1 MSASQQTLGRYQI
14 IREIARSNDIVY
26 EGYDPGM
33 NRRVALKE
41 LVLPSAGTPTQRE
54 ERLRRFYREA
64 KAAGSLAHPNIVTIY
79 EVGEDAGR
87 HFIAMEYLE
96 GRNLRELLDAEGS
109 LSPEQ
114 AVPIMKQVLDALGY
128 AHRHGVVHRDIKPEN
143 IQILADGRV
152 KLTDFGIARLTF
164 EQSITIDG
172 QVFGTPSYMS
182 PEQVVGRDL
191 DARTDIFSCGVV
203 LYEMLTGAKPFSGD
217 SVVSIT
223 YAICHTEPAPAPGVP
238 EPLEAVIRKA
248 LQKALVMRYGSASE
262 MASALD
268 EALDEV
274 KRAGA
279 QPVAPWLPNATAS
292 SYPPPGPYTGPTSLG
307 GVHPPPLPTQQAP
320 FPAFPKGW
328 ADPPPPPL
336 LSPRAKHMLGT
347 VLLTFL
353 IGAAAVGLLFG
364 AVLGVQKWYEG
375 RVSEQHDLALAAEL
389 ARAAELAKWDPAAAF
404 QAFTDLEQRARTKEF
419 AQTVRRNRAVAAEM
433 EGKRLLREGAIR
445 PAVEWFTQA
454 ADDDPA
460 NPAYRTD
467 LGRLYE
473 TVAQGVRSRY
483 EQREALIT
491 AAEHWQAASDLSQR
505 LGQVQ
510 VAQAYSDHAAELLLA
525 VGVSLETDGLVQE
538 AARSYELAY
547 STASD
552 GSAVREQARRALDR
566 VLSTGL
572 GR

>member
-1 MSASQQTLGRYQI
+1 MSTSQQTLGKYQI

-41 LVLPSAGTPTQRE
+41 LLFPTAGTPTQRE

-79 EVGEDAGR
+79 DVGEDAGR

-96 GRNLRELLDAEGS
+96 GRNLRELLDVEGC
-109 LSPEQ
+109 LTPEQ

-203 LYEMLTGAKPFSGD
+203 LYEMLTGAKPFAGD
-217 SVVSIT
+217 SVVSVT
-223 YAICHTEPAPAPGVP
+223 YAICHTEPTPPPGVP
-238 EPLEAVIRKA
+238 EPFAAVIRKA

-292 SYPPPGPYTGPTSLG
+292 SYPPPIAYTGPTPYG
-307 GVHPPPLPTQQAP
+307 GIQPPPLPTQQ
-320 FPAFPKGW
+320 
-328 ADPPPPPL
+328 
-336 LSPRAKHMLGT
+336 
-347 VLLTFL
+347 
-353 IGAAAVGLLFG
+353 
-364 AVLGVQKWYEG
+364 
-375 RVSEQHDLALAAEL
+375 
-389 ARAAELAKWDPAAAF
+389 
-404 QAFTDLEQRARTKEF
+404 
-419 AQTVRRNRAVAAEM
+419 
-433 EGKRLLREGAIR
+433 
-445 PAVEWFTQA
+445 
-454 ADDDPA
+454 
-460 NPAYRTD
+460 
-467 LGRLYE
+467 
-473 TVAQGVRSRY
+473 
-483 EQREALIT
+483 
-491 AAEHWQAASDLSQR
+491 
-505 LGQVQ
+505 
-510 VAQAYSDHAAELLLA
+510 
-525 VGVSLETDGLVQE
+525 
-538 AARSYELAY
+538 
-547 STASD
+547 
-552 GSAVREQARRALDR
+552 
-566 VLSTGL
+566 
-572 GR
+572 